1 MDIKLELNEATMPLA
16 QLETLIQIL
25 AQQKATI
32 SLLSDKHSKTVDES
46 DNLYKDVMTEVDEY
60 YQKIYEN
67 LFAKYSTV
75 NPIDILPN
83 K

>member
-25 AQQKATI
+25 AHQKATI
-32 SLLSDKHSKTVDES
+32 SLLCDNHSKTVDES

-75 NPIDILPN
+75 NPNDILP
-83 K
+83 KK

>member
-1 MDIKLELNEATMPLA
+1 MDIKLKLTDDTMPLA
-16 QLETLIQIL
+16 QLDTLIQIL
-25 AQQKATI
+25 AHQKATI
-32 SLLSDKHSKTVDES
+32 PLLCDKHSKTVDES
-46 DNLYKDVMTEVDEY
+46 DNLYKDLMTEVDEY

-75 NPIDILPN
+75 NPNDILPN

>member
-1 MDIKLELNEATMPLA
+1 MDIKLKLTDDTMPLA
-16 QLETLIQIL
+16 QLDTLIQIL
-25 AQQKATI
+25 AHQKATI
-32 SLLSDKHSKTVDES
+32 SLLCDKHSKTVDES

-75 NPIDILPN
+75 NPNDILPN